1 MKRTTTISM
10 MLLLLLTSITVYA
23 QSGIVTGVV
32 TDTDSQPV
40 IGAVVTATGAQNYV
54 VTDDKGA
61 YSIDPGTAKTLEFS
75 FYSMKTQAIE
85 INGRAVINVTLEPE
99 DYFIRESTVV
109 SVGYGAVAKKDLT
122 GSIASVKGD
131 VLNSFSQEGVTQAL
145 QGRIA
150 GVQVSSISAEPG
162 ASHMIRIRGTSSI
175 KGGNDPLWIVDGFV
189 GQQAMLNT
197 ADIESVEVLKDASA
211 TAIYGSR
218 GSNGVIIVTTKTPK
232 EGKVSVEYRGSESVN
247 FLEKKLPLMNGG
259 EWMEYQNIIAKSEV
273 FNPGKIK
280 DMYETGGTDWQDEI
294 FRPSMTHD
302 HSISIVGGTSK
313 VKVSSGISYMC
324 QNGLV
329 KGSGYQKIS
338 ARNKVEFDVNHW
350 LSINTN
356 IIYTYTIHDK
366 QNITG
371 SILKGDPTLVPY
383 DENGDYSSSRLHYSF
398 SASGLHNPY
407 ALINERSFRFT
418 SNRTMANIAFNFKPI
433 DGLVIRLSANVN
445 TNDGRQGDY
454 ITNKMPESQSSAE
467 VTNSR
472 VMRILTDNTITY
484 TKKIKNHNFSVMGGV
499 TYEQYENGSFKQQG
513 SNFKTDI
520 AGIYSVPSAEKE
532 LQFVK
537 SSYSKWTLFS
547 FLGRINYNYANKYYA
562 TVNFRADGSS
572 RYSVG
577 NKWGAFPSG
586 ALAWRISDEPWMKN
600 VKCIDNLKLRTSF
613 GISGNAAI
621 DPYTTL
627 DLLSPSTI
635 VFNKQEINI
644 YESSKY
650 YKFGLV
656 WETTRQTDVGID
668 LSMFK
673 SRLNLTLDYYY
684 RNTYNLLNTVELPG
698 SSGYV
703 SGTKNVGTMH
713 NSGVDIQLDGR
724 VLNKK
729 DWTIDLGLNL
739 SVNRNKVVE
748 LPDHTD
754 VYGES
759 QSITIM
765 KDYINLLR
773 EGEPIGVFYGYR
785 EAGYDDKGHLVYYA
799 SDGSVTATPNA
810 NDKAIIGDPNP
821 KFTYG
826 FNLDVRMWRFAL
838 SAFFNG
844 SVGNDIYSLAMASTN
859 YNYSGG
865 RAYNAFKEVLTNHW
879 TPETPNAK
887 YPALESA
894 STTSLRMSDRFVYDG
909 SYLKLRNV
917 ELSYSIDFSKVKTIT
932 SGMVYISA
940 QNVFTLTKY
949 PFFSPDVNSYGGS
962 SSVNQGIDNI
972 EYPEAR
978 SVTLGVRFKF

>member
-1 MKRTTTISM
+1 MNKLATMTL
-10 MLLLLLTSITVYA
+10 MLLLSVISITMNA

-40 IGAVVTATGAQNYV
+40 VGAVVVATGTQHYV
-54 VTDDKGA
+54 VTDAKGA
-61 YSIDPGTAKTLEFS
+61 YSIKPGNAKTLEFS
-75 FYSMKTQAIE
+75 YYSMKSQTVE
-85 INGRAVINVTLEPE
+85 IGGRAVIDVTLQPE
-99 DYFIRESTVV
+99 DYFIQESTVV
-109 SVGYGAVAKKDLT
+109 SVGYGAVKKRDLT
-122 GSIASVKGD
+122 GSVASVKGD
-131 VLNSFSQEGVTQAL
+131 ALSSFSSGGVTSAL

-150 GVQVSSISAEPG
+150 GVQISNISAEPG
-162 ASHMIRIRGTSSI
+162 SSQMIRVRGTSSI
-175 KGGNDPLWIVDGFV
+175 KGGNDPLWIIDGFV
-189 GQQAMLNT
+189 GQQAMLNN

-218 GSNGVIIVTTKTPK
+218 GSNGVIIVTTKSAK
-232 EGKVSVEYRGSESVN
+232 EGKAAVEYRGSESVN
-247 FLEKKLPLMNGG
+247 MLAHKLPLMNGG
-259 EWMEYQNIIAKSEV
+259 EWMEYQNIIAKSEY

-294 FRPSMTHD
+294 FKPSMTHD

-313 VKVSSGISYMC
+313 VKVSSGISYMD

-338 ARNKVEFDVNHW
+338 ARNKVDFDINDW

-366 QNITG
+366 QNLTG
-371 SILKGDPTLVPY
+371 QILKGDPTLAPY
-383 DENGDYSSSRLHYSF
+383 DENGEYSSSRLHYSF
-398 SASGLHNPY
+398 SATGLNNPV
-407 ALINERSFRFT
+407 ALINERSYRFT
-418 SNRTMANIAFNFKPI
+418 SNRSMANVALNFKPI

-445 TNDGRQGDY
+445 TNDGRQGNY
-454 ITNKMPESQSSAE
+454 ITNKLPDSQSSAE

-472 VMRILTDNTITY
+472 SMRFLTDNTVTY
-484 TKKIKNHNFSVMGGV
+484 TKKIKQHSFSAMGGV
-499 TYEQYENGSFKQQG
+499 TYEQYTSSSFGQQG
-513 SNFKTDI
+513 SKFKTDI

-532 LQFVK
+532 LQFVS

-547 FLGRINYNYANKYYA
+547 FIGRLNYNYAGKYYA

-572 RYSVG
+572 RYSKG

-586 ALAWRISDEPWMKN
+586 ALAWRVSEEPWMKG
-600 VKCIDNLKLRTSF
+600 VRSIDNLKLRTSF

-627 DLLSPSTI
+627 DLLTPSTI

-698 SSGYV
+698 SSGYT

-713 NSGVDIQLDGR
+713 NSGVDVQLDGR
-724 VLNKK
+724 VLDKK
-729 DWTIDLGLNL
+729 DWTVDLGLNM

-754 VYGES
+754 VFGTS

-765 KDYINLLR
+765 KDYINMLR

-785 EAGYDDKGHLVYYA
+785 EAGYDEKGHIVYYS
-799 SDGSVTATPNA
+799 SDGTKTSTPNA
-810 NDKAIIGDPNP
+810 NDKVIIGDPNP
-821 KFTYG
+821 LFTFG
-826 FNLDVRMWRFAL
+826 FNLDVKYRRFGL
-838 SAFFNG
+838 SAFFCG
-844 SVGNDIYSLAMASTN
+844 SVGNDIYSLAMAATN

-865 RAYNAFKEVLTNHW
+865 RAYNAFKEVLTDHW
-879 TPETPNAK
+879 TPENPNAK

-894 STTSLRMSDRFVYDG
+894 STSSLRMSDRFVYDG
-909 SYLKLRNV
+909 SYLKLKNI
-917 ELSYSIDFSKVKTIT
+917 ELSYNIDFSKVKSIS
-932 SGMVYISA
+932 SGVIYVSS
-940 QNVFTLTKY
+940 QNLFTLTKY
-949 PFFSPDVNSYGGS
+949 PFFSPDVNSFGGS
-962 SSVNQGIDNI
+962 SSVNQGVDNI

-978 SVTLGVRFKF
+978 SITLGVRFKF